1 MKISLILNTSCMDP
15 LAGIFKSQWRK
26 KPYAAR
32 IEILRET
39 IALAQDDGWD
49 EIIVAG
55 QYEDGPNYKYI
66 EVEPVFR
73 NRSDGLIQREM
84 GARYATGDV
93 LVFCHDDHRPG
104 NDHDN
109 FVKTIRARFK
119 DPNYDYDWDLLIPK
133 RIHNITGETLENGNH
148 EQNPKRESYM
158 GAHCLVMK
166 RWLWAE
172 VPWTSVATTFWD
184 HSMTRLWKEAGAKL
198 VYADDLIHYDMEA
211 EEDET

>member
-15 LAGIFKSQWRK
+15 LANIFKNQWRK

-32 IEILRET
+32 IEILQET
-39 IALAQDDGWD
+39 IALAKDWDWD

-55 QYEDGPNYKYI
+55 QFESGDGYKYV

-73 NRSDGLIQREM
+73 NRSDGLIQREL
-84 GARYATGDV
+84 GARHATSDV
-93 LVFCHDDHRPG
+93 LVFCHDDHRPDDTFELQLRG
-104 NDHDN
+104 
-109 FVKTIRARFK
+109 
-119 DPNYDYDWDLLIPK
+119 YDKVADWDLLIPK
-133 RIHNITGETLENGNH
+133 RIHNLTGDLLENGNH

-166 RWLWAE
+166 RWLWAQ
-172 VPWTSVATTFWD
+172 VPWTSVETTFWD

>member
-15 LAGIFKSQWRK
+15 LANMMRSQWRK

-32 IEILRET
+32 IEVLQET
-39 IALAQDDGWD
+39 IALAQGANWD

-55 QYEDGPNYKYI
+55 QYETGDGYEYV

-73 NRSDGLIQREM
+73 NRSDGLIQREL

-93 LVFCHDDHRPG
+93 LVFCHDDHRPEKG
-104 NDHDN
+104 FRGLIEHWIDN
-109 FVKTIRARFK
+109 HQS
-119 DPNYDYDWDLLIPK
+119 WDLLIPK
-133 RIHNITGETLENGNH
+133 RIHNITNEVLENGNH
-148 EQNPKRESYM
+148 EANPLRESYM

-166 RWLWAE
+166 RWLWAQ
-172 VPWTSVATTFWD
+172 VPWTTIATTFWD
-184 HSMTRLWKEAGAKL
+184 HSMTRIWKEAGAKL

-211 EEDET
+211 EEDEK